1 MKHKPSAPS
10 PSASTAV
17 VDDVLTPDET
27 CRVLKIS
34 RVSLWRLVRD
44 GRIPVLQ
51 LSRRLKRFLRSD
63 VLAVKGDK

>member
-10 PSASTAV
+10 PSASAV

-34 RVSLWRLVRD
+34 RVSLWRMVRD
-44 GRIPVLQ
+44 KRIPVLR

-63 VLAVKGDK
+63 VLALKGDK

>member
-1 MKHKPSAPS
+1 MKHKPSALS
-10 PSASTAV
+10 PKSTAV

-34 RVSLWRLVRD
+34 RVSLWRMVRD
-44 GRIPVLQ
+44 KRIPVLR

-63 VLAVKGDK
+63 VLALKGDK